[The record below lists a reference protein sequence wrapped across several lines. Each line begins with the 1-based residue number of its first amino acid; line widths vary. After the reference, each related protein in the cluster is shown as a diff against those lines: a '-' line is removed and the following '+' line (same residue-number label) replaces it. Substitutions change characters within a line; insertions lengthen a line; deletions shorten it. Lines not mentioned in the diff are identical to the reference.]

1 MIRPA
6 VEVTDTLIKISFP
19 YDAELVEKVR
29 TIPRARWVS
38 GERVWTVPYSET
50 SLDLVRS
57 VLPNMQYKEQTIKKL
72 EQKELTD
79 IEIEELKYLPTANDK
94 PVKDFVFK
102 TQPFTHQKV
111 TFSFTRAL
119 DCSAIFL
126 EQGLGKAK
134 AAIDLATWRF
144 RKKQIRRCFVVCPVY
159 VMTQWLVEIDRH
171 GHDDFKNYILL
182 EGSSAKRQKLLEEL
196 PAEWAGFI
204 IINYDGLL
212 PLREY
217 LLRRQLSS
225 NKIFEMMVLDESS
238 KIKHAQSMRSKLSWR
253 LGLTV
258 KYRNIMTGTPITQTI
273 EDIFSQYRFL
283 NASIFGPYATA
294 FRAQFL
300 VMGGFEN
307 REIIGYKNVAAL
319 MKRIYSVAIRFTKD
333 RCLDIPPKIYE
344 RREARLDAASTSK
357 YLEFEKRCVAEFDGK
372 TISAQLVMTKLM
384 KLSQITG
391 GFIYEQGPDGKKI
404 GTIRL
409 ATNPKLHDL
418 AELLEEVLPKKVIVW
433 YRFEAEREMLV
444 ELLKKLRIN
453 FVAIGKGVSK
463 EDKKTAVSTFQNDD
477 KCKLF
482 LANVTAGIGI
492 TLTKAEVVIYYSNSY
507 SYEDRIQS
515 EDRCHRI
522 GLDHKVTYIDMV
534 AVLANGRK
542 TIDSDV
548 LLIKDGKERLAN
560 QVSAALMQRMVTRA
574 GAKTDFRIDER
585 TNEFSNEEEF

>member
-1 MIRPA
+1 MQKPV
-6 VEVTDTLIKISFP
+6 VEITDTLIKISFP
-19 YDAELVEKVR
+19 YDAALVEKVR
-29 TIPRARWVS
+29 AIPHARWVA
-38 GERVWTVPYSET
+38 GERVWTIPFNET
-50 SLDLVRS
+50 SLDLVNAAFPKRE
-57 VLPNMQYKEQTIKKL
+57 LKEQTIKKL
-72 EQKELTD
+72 EQKELSD
-79 IEIEELKYLPTANDK
+79 IELEELKYLPVAKDL
-94 PVKDFVFK
+94 PIKDFQFK
-102 TQPFTHQKV
+102 TQPFMHQKV
-111 TFSFTRAL
+111 TFGFTRAL
-119 DCSAIFL
+119 DCSALFL

-144 RKKQIRRCFVVCPVY
+144 RKNQIRRCFVVCPVY
-159 VMTQWLVEIDRH
+159 VMTQWQVEIDRH
-171 GHDDFKNYILL
+171 GHDDFKKYILL

-196 PAEWAGFI
+196 PTDWSGFI

-225 NKIFEMMVLDESS
+225 SKIFEMIVLDESS
-238 KIKHAQSMRSKLSWR
+238 KIKHAQSMRSKLTWR
-253 LGLTV
+253 IGQTV

-294 FRAQFL
+294 FRSQFL
-300 VMGGFEN
+300 IMGGFEN
-307 REIIGYKNVAAL
+307 REIKGYKNVASL

-333 RCLDIPPKIYE
+333 RCLDIPAKIYE
-344 RREARLDAASTSK
+344 RREARLDAASTAK
-357 YLEFEKRCVAEFDGK
+357 YLEFEKRCVAEFSGK

-391 GFIYEQGPDGKKI
+391 GFVYEQGPDGKKI

-409 ATNPKLHDL
+409 ASNPKLRD
-418 AELLEEVLPKKVIVW
+418 LEEMLEEILPKKVIIW

-444 ELLKKLRIN
+444 ELLKKMKVN

-463 EDKKTAVSTFQNDD
+463 EDKKTAVSTFQDND

-542 TIDSDV
+542 TIDADV
-548 LLIKDGKERLAN
+548 LLIKDNKERLAN
-560 QVSAALMQRMVTRA
+560 QVSMALMQRMVTRA
-574 GAKTDFRIDER
+574 GVKTNFRLDDSEC
-585 TNEFSNEEEF
+585 ELGSEEEL